1 MRLPTTYFVFSPRL
15 SRGVAAAFGFAVL
28 VGMPLRG
35 LSQQYLM
42 GEEVS
47 VTACGFYFL
56 DDGGALHD
64 ASSSGDLTTTFCPET
79 PGGELTFSFS
89 TFSLAEGDTLFL
101 WEGPDATGAPT
112 YAFANDTL
120 LGNDMGNGDAVTNP
134 SGCLTWRFSPGAE
147 GGSNWAALVS
157 CSAPCNRP
165 VVSATVNMAGTLQD
179 SPVEACLGAV
189 LAFDASGSVS
199 GMGLEG
205 STWAWDFG
213 DGTLSNAGSVVAH
226 AYSDPGVYPVQLTL
240 VDSAGCSSVNSLGWA
255 VHVAAPISIDVPSLG
270 PHVCAGGAAVLALG
284 PDGVTTQSVASQP
297 VASFGAGVMIPDS
310 VGQAF
315 SSEITF
321 SGFPFGQSVSGVEDI
336 SGVLVNLEHSFIL
349 DLAIE
354 LECPNGSS
362 MMLQGWPGGF
372 GGCVDAGIPVTG
384 DNPPDPGIGYD
395 YSWSPGASEDWQ
407 SAALALLPSP
417 TSGCASSTSPL
428 PAGTYAATGDWSQL
442 VGCPINGTWTMN
454 ILDTQEGDNGFLFG
468 WSVDFAPDIT
478 PQQTVFEAA
487 VGSGCDSMYWSP
499 MEPWGFDMA
508 EIGGCSSIVVEPTEA
523 GSFGYVFTA
532 VDAFGC
538 SADTA
543 VFITVEPGL
552 DFAIG
557 SNLLDP
563 LSGVDPTLCAG
574 LPLTLEA
581 TALSPV
587 PPGTSFNWLL
597 NGVGSGQLG
606 TVYVDAAPDTG
617 QQEILFQATTVAPPP
632 IVGLCHFEW
641 RDTIEVVVPPSVDL
655 SVPDVCSNAPVLW
668 EAPATGDGL
677 GWSWLLSADNG
688 DTLSQVTWAEPI
700 LGTQPPGA
708 YTLEATVTDE
718 NGCADHAAATF
729 EVFQAPDAGFSLD
742 NVCAGE
748 VLPFALNDSVGY
760 AHPLT
765 TASWSV
771 VGGGALTDEGGHLGT
786 SVTGGSGLPQITLDL
801 VTVYPEGITC
811 AATESQYAMVYSL
824 PTMAIMGPDFACE
837 GEDVA
842 WWGVASVPFPGS
854 VASSQWVLDGAMS
867 LTQSGGDSLSL
878 IGPPVGAYDLS
889 LMAVSDQGCA
899 ATYSVD
905 FDIVTM
911 PSADFEWPATVCAG
925 EEVEVSTT
933 WPTGGTASHLWTA
946 NGTPM
951 TVSGSTYPSSLTAA
965 AGTVEV
971 VHAVSI
977 GGCSDTVTAVIEV
990 SPLPVAGFAGPE
1002 LACAGD
1008 AVVWSDNSVN
1018 PTVSPLTRTWAPL
1031 FAGPAPSSGVLYN
1044 FGVPGP
1050 GDYGMALTVTTA
1062 AGCSDSLTANL
1073 FVGERP
1079 DAAFALEPV
1088 CAGDSVPLDLSDPA
1102 GYPAASATWLWNGAP
1117 LTVPNTSSG
1126 IPSVLP
1132 PAFSAT
1138 FGPQTAA
1145 LSLALAHPG
1154 ITCTSEHTETVAV
1167 FAQPTAAITAPS
1179 DFCAGPDADFASA
1192 TVVDGGTP
1200 LTLDWSLDSGSGPL
1214 TLGDAPSVV
1223 LPSPAPGTY
1232 IATLTATTP
1241 DGCTSTAVD
1250 SVAVFAAADAA
1261 FVLPSQTCAGTLLEV
1276 DAEMS
1281 GLGVWTANGTPMTV
1295 SGSTYPSSLT
1305 AAAGTVEVVHA
1316 VSIGGCSDT
1325 VTAVIEV
1332 SPLPVAG
1339 FAGPELACA
1348 GDAVVWSDNSV
1359 NPTVSPLTRT
1369 WAPLF
1374 AGPAPSSGVLYNFGV
1389 PGPGDYGMALTV
1401 TTAAGCSDSLTANLF
1416 VGERPDAAF
1425 ALEPV
1430 CAGDSV
1436 PLDLSDPAGYP
1447 AASATWLWNGAP
1459 LTVPNTSSGI
1469 PSVLPPAFSATFG
1482 PQTAALS
1489 LALAHP
1495 GITCTSE
1502 HTETVAVFAQP
1513 TAAITAPSDFCAGPD
1528 ADFASATVV
1537 DGGTPLTLDWSL
1549 DSGSGPLTLG
1559 DAPSVVLPSPAPG
1572 TYIATLT
1579 ATTPDG
1585 CTSTAVDS
1593 VAVFAAPQADFTLP
1607 TTVCAGGSV
1616 AVPSLVTP
1624 GVLEWSLNGQPL
1636 ATDAG
1641 TFHAALTSTFGSQ
1654 EVGVTVTLGEG
1665 ADQCVDQHT
1674 EVLEVEAYPLV
1685 NFTGPLAAC
1694 EGDVAMWQE
1703 ACVHPQGLPMSMVWS
1718 VNSNAMTGT
1727 PDNALD
1733 LNGLPTGIH
1742 DIVLDVAGP
1751 AGCTASSQGTF
1762 EVHPVP
1768 EAAFSLSEACSGLPI
1783 TWEDEASEGM
1793 FFGAPS
1799 WSWNGALLQVQS
1811 DTLPV
1816 VVSAL
1821 AGNPTIVL
1829 QLTME
1834 YATGVSCQALDSAT
1848 TVVHETPDAV
1858 IDGPGHLCAGDTG
1871 HFIGSGGAAASPLV
1885 FEWSLDEA
1893 TTEANS
1899 TPSLF
1904 DFTSVNT
1911 GLYNL
1916 SLEVLSAA
1924 GCASE
1929 ANTDVEVVAAP
1940 DADFELPEGACT
1952 GEVLPLTLGTI
1963 PDNAAIIDSTW
1974 TWNGTPINPS
1984 AESMPLELTSSPGVQ
1999 WVSLQLSVSA
2009 GTAVCVSQAN
2019 QEVEVHAVPE
2029 VVWDLPE
2036 EGCSGLPMSITS
2048 VAQIEGAV
2056 PLISSWTWIQGGDS
2070 VQAFGDAFDAGMP
2083 NAGLYTVALE
2093 VEGAGGCVA
2102 QLEGDLTLHPTP
2114 NADFSAADVCAGTP
2128 MSVTWPEEG
2137 SWPDSMALWT
2147 WNGNATTVVGGHFD
2161 PMVSAVYGPQML
2173 GVTLSTEFASGHV
2186 CSDTHMVTA
2195 EVWPQ
2200 PALGWDAP
2208 NGMCAGDVAQFSSS
2222 STVVAG
2228 GILSTEWL
2236 WGAPSGVLSASGE
2249 VASFGVPDS
2258 GQYDLEMVVNT
2269 AQGCADTLAASLE
2282 VYPLP
2287 NVQFSMDPVC
2297 EGTPILVEWD
2307 EADVAAETTYTWTW
2321 SGEDFELQNN
2331 TLPIEASMNEGVQVV
2346 QLTGWHE
2353 YSNGVVC
2360 SDGYEAAVAVLT
2372 TPQAAIAADT
2382 LWCEGEDVTVHE
2394 AVTGQGEWTC
2404 QWSSDVGSASGSEWQ
2419 LPEGALGHIP
2429 ATLTVIN
2436 AAGCS
2441 DTLAFNVRIDPVPHL
2456 MLSDSLVMDCAPFS
2470 PELQAD
2476 ISGYAGAVLS
2486 TVWTWAGGQSESA
2499 AWSEEVDVG
2508 AWPVSCTVATG
2519 DADLQCTA
2527 TSTASVVGL
2536 EVPVAQ
2542 FSMYPEQPTTRQ
2554 PNVELT
2560 AQGVPSGAALEWS
2573 VNGVP
2578 AGQSAVVDYTFA
2590 PYFGD
2595 DYTVCLVAMSS
2606 FGCADE
2612 WCREVEVIG
2621 EVQVYVPSGFTPDN
2635 DGVNDLF
2642 LPAVTPLEQVEDY
2655 RLEVYN
2661 RWGDLVF
2668 ATQNPEEGWMGAYR
2682 SGSHFAGNEVFNW
2695 VITIDTQLGLPRR
2708 MAGQVTVIR

>member
-199 GMGLEG
+199 AAGLDG

-321 SGFPFGQSVSGVEDI
+321 SGFPFGQTVSGVEDI

-905 FDIVTM
+905 FDVVTM

-933 WPTGGTASHLWTA
+933 WPTGGTASHL
-946 NGTPM
+946 
-951 TVSGSTYPSSLTAA
+951 
-965 AGTVEV
+965 
-971 VHAVSI
+971 
-977 GGCSDTVTAVIEV
+977 
-990 SPLPVAGFAGPE
+990 
-1002 LACAGD
+1002 
-1008 AVVWSDNSVN
+1008 
-1018 PTVSPLTRTWAPL
+1018 
-1031 FAGPAPSSGVLYN
+1031 
-1044 FGVPGP
+1044 
-1050 GDYGMALTVTTA
+1050 
-1062 AGCSDSLTANL
+1062 
-1073 FVGERP
+1073 
-1079 DAAFALEPV
+1079 
-1088 CAGDSVPLDLSDPA
+1088 
-1102 GYPAASATWLWNGAP
+1102 
-1117 LTVPNTSSG
+1117 
-1126 IPSVLP
+1126 
-1132 PAFSAT
+1132 
-1138 FGPQTAA
+1138 
-1145 LSLALAHPG
+1145 
-1154 ITCTSEHTETVAV
+1154 
-1167 FAQPTAAITAPS
+1167 
-1179 DFCAGPDADFASA
+1179 
-1192 TVVDGGTP
+1192 
-1200 LTLDWSLDSGSGPL
+1200 
-1214 TLGDAPSVV
+1214 
-1223 LPSPAPGTY
+1223 
-1232 IATLTATTP
+1232 
-1241 DGCTSTAVD
+1241 
-1250 SVAVFAAADAA
+1250 
-1261 FVLPSQTCAGTLLEV
+1261 
-1276 DAEMS
+1276 
-1281 GLGVWTANGTPMTV
+1281 WTANGTPMTV

-1799 WSWNGALLQVQS
+1799 WSWNGSLLQVQS

-1929 ANTDVEVVAAP
+1929 ANTEVEVVAAP

-2382 LWCEGEDVTVHE
+2382 LWCEGEEVTVHE

-2429 ATLTVIN
+2429 ATLTVTN

-2642 LPAVTPLEQVEDY
+2642 LPSVTPLEQVEDY

>member
-199 GMGLEG
+199 AAGLEG

-946 NGTPM
+946 NGTTM
-951 TVSGSTYPSSLTAA
+951 TVSGSTYPSLLTAA

-1200 LTLDWSLDSGSGPL
+1200 LTLDWSLDSGSGP
-1214 TLGDAPSVV
+1214 P
-1223 LPSPAPGTY
+1223 
-1232 IATLTATTP
+1232 
-1241 DGCTSTAVD
+1241 
-1250 SVAVFAAADAA
+1250 
-1261 FVLPSQTCAGTLLEV
+1261 
-1276 DAEMS
+1276 
-1281 GLGVWTANGTPMTV
+1281 
-1295 SGSTYPSSLT
+1295 
-1305 AAAGTVEVVHA
+1305 
-1316 VSIGGCSDT
+1316 
-1325 VTAVIEV
+1325 
-1332 SPLPVAG
+1332 
-1339 FAGPELACA
+1339 
-1348 GDAVVWSDNSV
+1348 
-1359 NPTVSPLTRT
+1359 
-1369 WAPLF
+1369 
-1374 AGPAPSSGVLYNFGV
+1374 
-1389 PGPGDYGMALTV
+1389 
-1401 TTAAGCSDSLTANLF
+1401 
-1416 VGERPDAAF
+1416 
-1425 ALEPV
+1425 
-1430 CAGDSV
+1430 
-1436 PLDLSDPAGYP
+1436 
-1447 AASATWLWNGAP
+1447 
-1459 LTVPNTSSGI
+1459 
-1469 PSVLPPAFSATFG
+1469 
-1482 PQTAALS
+1482 
-1489 LALAHP
+1489 
-1495 GITCTSE
+1495 
-1502 HTETVAVFAQP
+1502 
-1513 TAAITAPSDFCAGPD
+1513 
-1528 ADFASATVV
+1528 
-1537 DGGTPLTLDWSL
+1537 
-1549 DSGSGPLTLG
+1549 TLG

-1893 TTEANS
+1893 ATEADS

-2307 EADVAAETTYTWTW
+2307 EANVAAETTYTWTW

>member
-199 GMGLEG
+199 AAGLDG

-801 VTVYPEGITC
+801 VTVYPAGITC

-1154 ITCTSEHTETVAV
+1154 ITCSSEHTETVAV

-1200 LTLDWSLDSGSGPL
+1200 LTLDWSLDSGSGP
-1214 TLGDAPSVV
+1214 P
-1223 LPSPAPGTY
+1223 
-1232 IATLTATTP
+1232 
-1241 DGCTSTAVD
+1241 
-1250 SVAVFAAADAA
+1250 
-1261 FVLPSQTCAGTLLEV
+1261 
-1276 DAEMS
+1276 
-1281 GLGVWTANGTPMTV
+1281 
-1295 SGSTYPSSLT
+1295 
-1305 AAAGTVEVVHA
+1305 
-1316 VSIGGCSDT
+1316 
-1325 VTAVIEV
+1325 
-1332 SPLPVAG
+1332 
-1339 FAGPELACA
+1339 
-1348 GDAVVWSDNSV
+1348 
-1359 NPTVSPLTRT
+1359 
-1369 WAPLF
+1369 
-1374 AGPAPSSGVLYNFGV
+1374 
-1389 PGPGDYGMALTV
+1389 
-1401 TTAAGCSDSLTANLF
+1401 
-1416 VGERPDAAF
+1416 
-1425 ALEPV
+1425 
-1430 CAGDSV
+1430 
-1436 PLDLSDPAGYP
+1436 
-1447 AASATWLWNGAP
+1447 
-1459 LTVPNTSSGI
+1459 
-1469 PSVLPPAFSATFG
+1469 
-1482 PQTAALS
+1482 
-1489 LALAHP
+1489 
-1495 GITCTSE
+1495 
-1502 HTETVAVFAQP
+1502 
-1513 TAAITAPSDFCAGPD
+1513 
-1528 ADFASATVV
+1528 
-1537 DGGTPLTLDWSL
+1537 
-1549 DSGSGPLTLG
+1549 TLG

-1641 TFHAALTSTFGSQ
+1641 AFHAALTSTFGSQ

-1893 TTEANS
+1893 ATEADS

-2321 SGEDFELQNN
+2321 SGEGFELQNN

-2642 LPAVTPLEQVEDY
+2642 LPSVTPLEQVEDY

>member
-199 GMGLEG
+199 AAGLDG

-321 SGFPFGQSVSGVEDI
+321 SGFPFGQTVSGVEDI

-1154 ITCTSEHTETVAV
+1154 ITCSSEHTETVAV

-1200 LTLDWSLDSGSGPL
+1200 LTLDWSLDSGSGP
-1214 TLGDAPSVV
+1214 P
-1223 LPSPAPGTY
+1223 
-1232 IATLTATTP
+1232 
-1241 DGCTSTAVD
+1241 
-1250 SVAVFAAADAA
+1250 
-1261 FVLPSQTCAGTLLEV
+1261 
-1276 DAEMS
+1276 
-1281 GLGVWTANGTPMTV
+1281 
-1295 SGSTYPSSLT
+1295 
-1305 AAAGTVEVVHA
+1305 
-1316 VSIGGCSDT
+1316 
-1325 VTAVIEV
+1325 
-1332 SPLPVAG
+1332 
-1339 FAGPELACA
+1339 
-1348 GDAVVWSDNSV
+1348 
-1359 NPTVSPLTRT
+1359 
-1369 WAPLF
+1369 
-1374 AGPAPSSGVLYNFGV
+1374 
-1389 PGPGDYGMALTV
+1389 
-1401 TTAAGCSDSLTANLF
+1401 
-1416 VGERPDAAF
+1416 
-1425 ALEPV
+1425 
-1430 CAGDSV
+1430 
-1436 PLDLSDPAGYP
+1436 
-1447 AASATWLWNGAP
+1447 
-1459 LTVPNTSSGI
+1459 
-1469 PSVLPPAFSATFG
+1469 
-1482 PQTAALS
+1482 
-1489 LALAHP
+1489 
-1495 GITCTSE
+1495 
-1502 HTETVAVFAQP
+1502 
-1513 TAAITAPSDFCAGPD
+1513 
-1528 ADFASATVV
+1528 
-1537 DGGTPLTLDWSL
+1537 
-1549 DSGSGPLTLG
+1549 TLG

-1783 TWEDEASEGM
+1783 TWEDQASEGM

-1799 WSWNGALLQVQS
+1799 WSWNGSPLQVQS

-1929 ANTDVEVVAAP
+1929 ANTEVEVVAAP

-2331 TLPIEASMNEGVQVV
+2331 TLPIEASMNEGAQVV

-2382 LWCEGEDVTVHE
+2382 LWCEGEEVTVHE

-2429 ATLTVIN
+2429 ATLTVTN

-2542 FSMYPEQPTTRQ
+2542 FSMSPEQPTTRQ

-2642 LPAVTPLEQVEDY
+2642 LPSVTPLEQVEDY

>member
-15 SRGVAAAFGFAVL
+15 SRGVAAAFGLAVL

-120 LGNDMGNGDAVTNP
+120 LGNDMGNGDAVINP

-199 GMGLEG
+199 AAGLDG

-321 SGFPFGQSVSGVEDI
+321 SGFPFGQTVSGVEDI

-801 VTVYPEGITC
+801 VTVYPAGITC

-905 FDIVTM
+905 FDVVTM

-933 WPTGGTASHLWTA
+933 WPTGGTASHL
-946 NGTPM
+946 
-951 TVSGSTYPSSLTAA
+951 
-965 AGTVEV
+965 
-971 VHAVSI
+971 
-977 GGCSDTVTAVIEV
+977 
-990 SPLPVAGFAGPE
+990 
-1002 LACAGD
+1002 
-1008 AVVWSDNSVN
+1008 
-1018 PTVSPLTRTWAPL
+1018 
-1031 FAGPAPSSGVLYN
+1031 
-1044 FGVPGP
+1044 
-1050 GDYGMALTVTTA
+1050 
-1062 AGCSDSLTANL
+1062 
-1073 FVGERP
+1073 
-1079 DAAFALEPV
+1079 
-1088 CAGDSVPLDLSDPA
+1088 
-1102 GYPAASATWLWNGAP
+1102 
-1117 LTVPNTSSG
+1117 
-1126 IPSVLP
+1126 
-1132 PAFSAT
+1132 
-1138 FGPQTAA
+1138 
-1145 LSLALAHPG
+1145 
-1154 ITCTSEHTETVAV
+1154 
-1167 FAQPTAAITAPS
+1167 
-1179 DFCAGPDADFASA
+1179 
-1192 TVVDGGTP
+1192 
-1200 LTLDWSLDSGSGPL
+1200 
-1214 TLGDAPSVV
+1214 
-1223 LPSPAPGTY
+1223 
-1232 IATLTATTP
+1232 
-1241 DGCTSTAVD
+1241 
-1250 SVAVFAAADAA
+1250 
-1261 FVLPSQTCAGTLLEV
+1261 
-1276 DAEMS
+1276 
-1281 GLGVWTANGTPMTV
+1281 WTANGTPMTV

-1893 TTEANS
+1893 ATEADS

-2128 MSVTWPEEG
+2128 MPVTWPDEG

-2307 EADVAAETTYTWTW
+2307 EAEVAAETTYTWTW
-2321 SGEDFELQNN
+2321 SGEDVELQNN

-2382 LWCEGEDVTVHE
+2382 LWCEGEEVTVHE

-2429 ATLTVIN
+2429 ATLTVTN

-2542 FSMYPEQPTTRQ
+2542 FSMSPEQPTTRQ

-2642 LPAVTPLEQVEDY
+2642 LPSVTPLEQVEDY

>member
-1 MRLPTTYFVFSPRL
+1 MRLPTTYFVFSHRL

-199 GMGLEG
+199 AAGLDG

-321 SGFPFGQSVSGVEDI
+321 SGFPFGQTVSGVEDI

-951 TVSGSTYPSSLTAA
+951 TVSGSTYPSLLTAA

-1200 LTLDWSLDSGSGPL
+1200 LTLDWSLDSGSGP
-1214 TLGDAPSVV
+1214 P
-1223 LPSPAPGTY
+1223 
-1232 IATLTATTP
+1232 
-1241 DGCTSTAVD
+1241 
-1250 SVAVFAAADAA
+1250 
-1261 FVLPSQTCAGTLLEV
+1261 
-1276 DAEMS
+1276 
-1281 GLGVWTANGTPMTV
+1281 
-1295 SGSTYPSSLT
+1295 
-1305 AAAGTVEVVHA
+1305 
-1316 VSIGGCSDT
+1316 
-1325 VTAVIEV
+1325 
-1332 SPLPVAG
+1332 
-1339 FAGPELACA
+1339 
-1348 GDAVVWSDNSV
+1348 
-1359 NPTVSPLTRT
+1359 
-1369 WAPLF
+1369 
-1374 AGPAPSSGVLYNFGV
+1374 
-1389 PGPGDYGMALTV
+1389 
-1401 TTAAGCSDSLTANLF
+1401 
-1416 VGERPDAAF
+1416 
-1425 ALEPV
+1425 
-1430 CAGDSV
+1430 
-1436 PLDLSDPAGYP
+1436 
-1447 AASATWLWNGAP
+1447 
-1459 LTVPNTSSGI
+1459 
-1469 PSVLPPAFSATFG
+1469 
-1482 PQTAALS
+1482 
-1489 LALAHP
+1489 
-1495 GITCTSE
+1495 
-1502 HTETVAVFAQP
+1502 
-1513 TAAITAPSDFCAGPD
+1513 
-1528 ADFASATVV
+1528 
-1537 DGGTPLTLDWSL
+1537 
-1549 DSGSGPLTLG
+1549 TLG

-1783 TWEDEASEGM
+1783 TWEDQASEGM

-1799 WSWNGALLQVQS
+1799 WSWNGSPLQVQS

-1929 ANTDVEVVAAP
+1929 ANTEVEVVAAP

-2331 TLPIEASMNEGVQVV
+2331 TLPIEASMNEGAQVV

-2382 LWCEGEDVTVHE
+2382 LWCEGEEVTVHE

-2429 ATLTVIN
+2429 ATLTVTN

-2542 FSMYPEQPTTRQ
+2542 FSMSPEQPTTRQ

-2642 LPAVTPLEQVEDY
+2642 LPSVTPLEQVEDY

>member
-199 GMGLEG
+199 AAGLDG

-801 VTVYPEGITC
+801 VTVYPAGITC

-946 NGTPM
+946 NGTTM
-951 TVSGSTYPSSLTAA
+951 TVSGSTYPSLLTAA
-965 AGTVEV
+965 AGTIEV

-1200 LTLDWSLDSGSGPL
+1200 LTLDWSLDSGSGP
-1214 TLGDAPSVV
+1214 P
-1223 LPSPAPGTY
+1223 
-1232 IATLTATTP
+1232 
-1241 DGCTSTAVD
+1241 
-1250 SVAVFAAADAA
+1250 
-1261 FVLPSQTCAGTLLEV
+1261 
-1276 DAEMS
+1276 
-1281 GLGVWTANGTPMTV
+1281 
-1295 SGSTYPSSLT
+1295 
-1305 AAAGTVEVVHA
+1305 
-1316 VSIGGCSDT
+1316 
-1325 VTAVIEV
+1325 
-1332 SPLPVAG
+1332 
-1339 FAGPELACA
+1339 
-1348 GDAVVWSDNSV
+1348 
-1359 NPTVSPLTRT
+1359 
-1369 WAPLF
+1369 
-1374 AGPAPSSGVLYNFGV
+1374 
-1389 PGPGDYGMALTV
+1389 
-1401 TTAAGCSDSLTANLF
+1401 
-1416 VGERPDAAF
+1416 
-1425 ALEPV
+1425 
-1430 CAGDSV
+1430 
-1436 PLDLSDPAGYP
+1436 
-1447 AASATWLWNGAP
+1447 
-1459 LTVPNTSSGI
+1459 
-1469 PSVLPPAFSATFG
+1469 
-1482 PQTAALS
+1482 
-1489 LALAHP
+1489 
-1495 GITCTSE
+1495 
-1502 HTETVAVFAQP
+1502 
-1513 TAAITAPSDFCAGPD
+1513 
-1528 ADFASATVV
+1528 
-1537 DGGTPLTLDWSL
+1537 
-1549 DSGSGPLTLG
+1549 TLG

-1893 TTEANS
+1893 ATEADS

-2382 LWCEGEDVTVHE
+2382 LWCEGEEVTVHE

-2419 LPEGALGHIP
+2419 LPAGALGHIP

>member
-199 GMGLEG
+199 AAGLDG

-837 GEDVA
+837 GEDAA
-842 WWGVASVPFPGS
+842 WWGMASVPFPGS

-905 FDIVTM
+905 FDVVTM

-1200 LTLDWSLDSGSGPL
+1200 LTLDWSLDSGSGP
-1214 TLGDAPSVV
+1214 P
-1223 LPSPAPGTY
+1223 
-1232 IATLTATTP
+1232 
-1241 DGCTSTAVD
+1241 
-1250 SVAVFAAADAA
+1250 
-1261 FVLPSQTCAGTLLEV
+1261 
-1276 DAEMS
+1276 
-1281 GLGVWTANGTPMTV
+1281 
-1295 SGSTYPSSLT
+1295 
-1305 AAAGTVEVVHA
+1305 
-1316 VSIGGCSDT
+1316 
-1325 VTAVIEV
+1325 
-1332 SPLPVAG
+1332 
-1339 FAGPELACA
+1339 
-1348 GDAVVWSDNSV
+1348 
-1359 NPTVSPLTRT
+1359 
-1369 WAPLF
+1369 
-1374 AGPAPSSGVLYNFGV
+1374 
-1389 PGPGDYGMALTV
+1389 
-1401 TTAAGCSDSLTANLF
+1401 
-1416 VGERPDAAF
+1416 
-1425 ALEPV
+1425 
-1430 CAGDSV
+1430 
-1436 PLDLSDPAGYP
+1436 
-1447 AASATWLWNGAP
+1447 
-1459 LTVPNTSSGI
+1459 
-1469 PSVLPPAFSATFG
+1469 
-1482 PQTAALS
+1482 
-1489 LALAHP
+1489 
-1495 GITCTSE
+1495 
-1502 HTETVAVFAQP
+1502 
-1513 TAAITAPSDFCAGPD
+1513 
-1528 ADFASATVV
+1528 
-1537 DGGTPLTLDWSL
+1537 
-1549 DSGSGPLTLG
+1549 TLG

-1929 ANTDVEVVAAP
+1929 ANTEVEVVAAP

-2382 LWCEGEDVTVHE
+2382 LWCEGEEVTVHE

-2429 ATLTVIN
+2429 ATLTVTN

-2542 FSMYPEQPTTRQ
+2542 FSMSPEQPTTRQ

-2642 LPAVTPLEQVEDY
+2642 LPSVTPLEQVEDY

>member
-1 MRLPTTYFVFSPRL
+1 VRLPTTYFVFSPRL

-199 GMGLEG
+199 AAGLDG

-801 VTVYPEGITC
+801 VTVYPAGITC

-1200 LTLDWSLDSGSGPL
+1200 LTLDWSLDSGSGP
-1214 TLGDAPSVV
+1214 P
-1223 LPSPAPGTY
+1223 
-1232 IATLTATTP
+1232 
-1241 DGCTSTAVD
+1241 
-1250 SVAVFAAADAA
+1250 
-1261 FVLPSQTCAGTLLEV
+1261 
-1276 DAEMS
+1276 
-1281 GLGVWTANGTPMTV
+1281 
-1295 SGSTYPSSLT
+1295 
-1305 AAAGTVEVVHA
+1305 
-1316 VSIGGCSDT
+1316 
-1325 VTAVIEV
+1325 
-1332 SPLPVAG
+1332 
-1339 FAGPELACA
+1339 
-1348 GDAVVWSDNSV
+1348 
-1359 NPTVSPLTRT
+1359 
-1369 WAPLF
+1369 
-1374 AGPAPSSGVLYNFGV
+1374 
-1389 PGPGDYGMALTV
+1389 
-1401 TTAAGCSDSLTANLF
+1401 
-1416 VGERPDAAF
+1416 
-1425 ALEPV
+1425 
-1430 CAGDSV
+1430 
-1436 PLDLSDPAGYP
+1436 
-1447 AASATWLWNGAP
+1447 
-1459 LTVPNTSSGI
+1459 
-1469 PSVLPPAFSATFG
+1469 
-1482 PQTAALS
+1482 
-1489 LALAHP
+1489 
-1495 GITCTSE
+1495 
-1502 HTETVAVFAQP
+1502 
-1513 TAAITAPSDFCAGPD
+1513 
-1528 ADFASATVV
+1528 
-1537 DGGTPLTLDWSL
+1537 
-1549 DSGSGPLTLG
+1549 TLG

-1641 TFHAALTSTFGSQ
+1641 AFHTALTSTFGSQ

-1768 EAAFSLSEACSGLPI
+1768 EAAFSLAEACSGLPI

-1885 FEWSLDEA
+1885 FEWSLNEA
-1893 TTEANS
+1893 ATEADS

-1929 ANTDVEVVAAP
+1929 ANTEVEVVAAP

-2307 EADVAAETTYTWTW
+2307 EANVPAETTYTWTW

-2331 TLPIEASMNEGVQVV
+2331 TLPIEASMNEGAQVV

-2394 AVTGQGEWTC
+2394 TVTGQGEWTC

-2429 ATLTVIN
+2429 ATLTVTN

-2542 FSMYPEQPTTRQ
+2542 FSMSPEQPTTRQ

-2642 LPAVTPLEQVEDY
+2642 LPSVTPLEQVEDY

>member
-1 MRLPTTYFVFSPRL
+1 MRLPTTYFVFSHRL

-120 LGNDMGNGDAVTNP
+120 LGNDMGNGDAVINP

-199 GMGLEG
+199 AAGLDG

-801 VTVYPEGITC
+801 VTVYPAGITC

-905 FDIVTM
+905 FDVVTM

-933 WPTGGTASHLWTA
+933 WPTGGTASHL
-946 NGTPM
+946 
-951 TVSGSTYPSSLTAA
+951 
-965 AGTVEV
+965 
-971 VHAVSI
+971 
-977 GGCSDTVTAVIEV
+977 
-990 SPLPVAGFAGPE
+990 
-1002 LACAGD
+1002 
-1008 AVVWSDNSVN
+1008 
-1018 PTVSPLTRTWAPL
+1018 
-1031 FAGPAPSSGVLYN
+1031 
-1044 FGVPGP
+1044 
-1050 GDYGMALTVTTA
+1050 
-1062 AGCSDSLTANL
+1062 
-1073 FVGERP
+1073 
-1079 DAAFALEPV
+1079 
-1088 CAGDSVPLDLSDPA
+1088 
-1102 GYPAASATWLWNGAP
+1102 
-1117 LTVPNTSSG
+1117 
-1126 IPSVLP
+1126 
-1132 PAFSAT
+1132 
-1138 FGPQTAA
+1138 
-1145 LSLALAHPG
+1145 
-1154 ITCTSEHTETVAV
+1154 
-1167 FAQPTAAITAPS
+1167 
-1179 DFCAGPDADFASA
+1179 
-1192 TVVDGGTP
+1192 
-1200 LTLDWSLDSGSGPL
+1200 
-1214 TLGDAPSVV
+1214 
-1223 LPSPAPGTY
+1223 
-1232 IATLTATTP
+1232 
-1241 DGCTSTAVD
+1241 
-1250 SVAVFAAADAA
+1250 
-1261 FVLPSQTCAGTLLEV
+1261 
-1276 DAEMS
+1276 
-1281 GLGVWTANGTPMTV
+1281 WTANGTPMTV

-1783 TWEDEASEGM
+1783 TWEDQASEGM

-1799 WSWNGALLQVQS
+1799 WSWNGSPLQVQS

-1929 ANTDVEVVAAP
+1929 ANTEVEVVAAP

-2331 TLPIEASMNEGVQVV
+2331 TLPIEASMNEGAQVV

-2429 ATLTVIN
+2429 ATLTVTN

-2542 FSMYPEQPTTRQ
+2542 FSMSPEQPTTRQ

-2642 LPAVTPLEQVEDY
+2642 LPSVTPLEQVEDY

>member
-1 MRLPTTYFVFSPRL
+1 MRLPTTYFVFSHRL

-199 GMGLEG
+199 AAGLDG

-321 SGFPFGQSVSGVEDI
+321 SGFPFGQTVSGVEDI

-905 FDIVTM
+905 FDVVTM

-1008 AVVWSDNSVN
+1008 AVVWSDNSGN

-1200 LTLDWSLDSGSGPL
+1200 LTLDWSLDSGSGP
-1214 TLGDAPSVV
+1214 P
-1223 LPSPAPGTY
+1223 
-1232 IATLTATTP
+1232 
-1241 DGCTSTAVD
+1241 
-1250 SVAVFAAADAA
+1250 
-1261 FVLPSQTCAGTLLEV
+1261 
-1276 DAEMS
+1276 
-1281 GLGVWTANGTPMTV
+1281 
-1295 SGSTYPSSLT
+1295 
-1305 AAAGTVEVVHA
+1305 
-1316 VSIGGCSDT
+1316 
-1325 VTAVIEV
+1325 
-1332 SPLPVAG
+1332 
-1339 FAGPELACA
+1339 
-1348 GDAVVWSDNSV
+1348 
-1359 NPTVSPLTRT
+1359 
-1369 WAPLF
+1369 
-1374 AGPAPSSGVLYNFGV
+1374 
-1389 PGPGDYGMALTV
+1389 
-1401 TTAAGCSDSLTANLF
+1401 
-1416 VGERPDAAF
+1416 
-1425 ALEPV
+1425 
-1430 CAGDSV
+1430 
-1436 PLDLSDPAGYP
+1436 
-1447 AASATWLWNGAP
+1447 
-1459 LTVPNTSSGI
+1459 
-1469 PSVLPPAFSATFG
+1469 
-1482 PQTAALS
+1482 
-1489 LALAHP
+1489 
-1495 GITCTSE
+1495 
-1502 HTETVAVFAQP
+1502 
-1513 TAAITAPSDFCAGPD
+1513 
-1528 ADFASATVV
+1528 
-1537 DGGTPLTLDWSL
+1537 
-1549 DSGSGPLTLG
+1549 TLG

-1799 WSWNGALLQVQS
+1799 WSWNGSPLQVQS

-1871 HFIGSGGAAASPLV
+1871 HFNGSGGAAASPLV

-1929 ANTDVEVVAAP
+1929 ANTEVEVVAAP

-2382 LWCEGEDVTVHE
+2382 LWCEGEEVTVHE

-2642 LPAVTPLEQVEDY
+2642 LPSVTPLEQVEDY